1 MLFYF
6 ILGILFV
13 SIALPIT
20 TFFSSW
26 LDVITQYI
34 TYKYAYKIYKIK
46 ILMTEKEE
54 EDQDQKGK
62 IPMGFHTDLIGVK
75 LPSHQEFEQEED

>member
-34 TYKYAYKIYKIK
+34 TYKYAYKIYQIK
-46 ILMTEKEE
+46 TLMTEKEE
-54 EDQDQKGK
+54 EQDQTGK
-62 IPMGFHTDLIGVK
+62 IPMGFHTDLVGIK